1 MTEDDPASVPA
12 PDAEARAED
21 LQRRLTELET
31 QSRQRLIR
39 AELKTEAVR
48 AGMVDLDGLK
58 LVDPGSLSIDEVG
71 DVQGAAT
78 LMQSLRR
85 AKPWLFGGAS
95 ASSAATPPPAQAP
108 RARRA
113 TEMTAEEWH
122 AARADLLRRR

>member
-12 PDAEARAED
+12 EDAEARAVD

-39 AELKTEAVR
+39 AELKAEAVR

-58 LVDPGSLSIDEVG
+58 LVDPGTLSIDEVG
-71 DVQGAAT
+71 EVQGAAT

-95 ASSAATPPPAQAP
+95 TSSAATPPPAQVL
-108 RARRA
+108 RTRRA
-113 TEMTAEEWH
+113 TEMTAEEWLP
-122 AARADLLRRR
+122 ARADLLRRR